1 MSSPK
6 GPKKS
11 LDPKKY
17 KPAKTFETPYAAS
30 FSKDLGKPTLP
41 ASPYV
46 TPSPVVGDPSFG
58 SSGLVVQ
65 KNLEKPSEE
74 MGVKMPIVDP
84 AKDNNFVISSEFE
97 TSEDPIRK
105 SLKKYWFDYGS
116 DIQFSKTPYSSYL
129 EIDKMSQTLGRFPD
143 GRLFSDDVLRF
154 TPIEDDFSSKLI
166 DPTAKFQVFETLNT
180 SDGTESPVEVYN
192 YKCNQPIQYSSR
204 HGNTVKSYYS
214 KVDISFVYNYEL
226 INYENDIKEDNVEE
240 ASLLNFYT
248 DNQKI
253 KDAYT
258 VAAVAGFEPS
268 GGSKGSPTTTY
279 SYSRDSKSNFDNE
292 MVTKTIQKT
301 NTDRNII
308 ISETELENIKAKN
321 EDLKNQKNISLPFHI
336 KIDIGRSY
344 APSLSSELNSNING
358 LIVGEDGETVF
369 DKVAKFTVDVTSTGA
384 NPEYF
389 IKRNFINSYYSSEYS
404 NDDQTDFNLNKQ
416 VRTEDLLLI
425 DAQDM
430 VNAIQSKSNIV
441 NSGSPQITVVGQT
454 SDLEN
459 NSDDIED
466 LGDII
471 NDLLTKEKRIQN
483 SYFSLLNGVG
493 KFYETDIVFYKIS
506 KYDASDLTEPIQNI
520 YVPNKTGEAFS
531 YIDFQV
537 KYGKRYTYE
546 ISAFKFVTGT
556 EYNLSVKEPIDNS
569 AFLSEILEYSTRRGA
584 INAQVFLGGF
594 SSAPLEFGYLASLG
608 DLLSNLNAVISSGG
622 ASSAKIGKGADEANN
637 IGLLASIKSLN
648 QYFSTS
654 DETVNAGTYL
664 DQAIQTK
671 IRSILGGVGIPS
683 TNALLTDE
691 IRDSLEN
698 LSRDITS
705 YLLRMT
711 GEAGGLLTKLKN
723 VQTGGMGNSKSK
735 RVTAAKSLKEDI
747 EEIIEQEERIID
759 GLVAVKGT
767 EVDNIEGTL
776 VNSKD
781 VYSITYPTIKLVE
794 IPYYEDS
801 GAILDNPPVFP
812 DINFIP
818 YKGNSRNISFFMNS
832 GIGNILDDPVTFS
845 EEEAEYYS
853 LFRESK
859 KYNDLEPILF
869 KSDEVKNMAASF
881 EIYRADFA
889 PESYSDFENL
899 LYKTIS
905 ENFKEGSSSLSSVS
919 YLEKIKPNKTYYY
932 TFRQSDQRGVF
943 SNPSEV
949 FSVLLVDEGG
959 VVFPIINQYQFPKE
973 KKRYEGSGKKLI
985 NISPSINQATP
996 RGLAAEGSYT
1006 KYSSGRNINRIMGS
1020 QQAGLYGKNFKIRF
1034 TSKKTGKKIDLN
1046 LIFEAKIV

>member
-1 MSSPK
+1 MTK
-6 GPKKS
+6 IPKKS
-11 LDPKKY
+11 NFSSGQIYKVADSKFESVYTANFSNPKSIRKQ
-17 KPAKTFETPYAAS
+17 
-30 FSKDLGKPTLP
+30 GKPT
-41 ASPYV
+41 
-46 TPSPVVGDPSFG
+46 PSPAAPLG

-65 KNLEKPSEE
+65 KDVEKPEE
-74 MGVKMPIVDP
+74 ELTAKIPIVD
-84 AKDNNFVISSEFE
+84 ASKDNNFVISSEFQ
-97 TSEDPIRK
+97 TSEDPIRR
-105 SLKKYWFDYGS
+105 SLRKYWYNYGS
-116 DIQFSKTPYSSYL
+116 DIKFFFNTPYSSYL
-129 EIDKMSQTLGRFPD
+129 EIDKISQTLGSFPD
-143 GRLFSDDVLRF
+143 FRLFSEDVLRF
-154 TPIEDDFSSKLI
+154 TPIKEEEEFDAKLI
-166 DPTAKFQVFETLNT
+166 DPTAKFEVFEVLNT
-180 SDGTESPVEVYN
+180 FGGTEVPVEVYN
-192 YKCNQPIQYSSR
+192 YKCNQPIQYPSR
-204 HGNTVKSYYS
+204 HGNAGKSYYS

-240 ASLLNFYT
+240 TSLLNFYT

-258 VAAVAGFEPS
+258 VAAIAGFEPS

-301 NTDRNII
+301 NTDKNII

-321 EDLKNQKNISLPFHI
+321 EDLKNQKNISLPFHV

-344 APSLSSELNSNING
+344 APSLNSELNANIKE
-358 LIVGEDGETVF
+358 LIVGEDSETVF
-369 DKVAKFTVDVTSTGA
+369 DKVAKFTVDVTSPGA

-389 IKRNFINSYYSSEYS
+389 IKRDFVNSYYSAEYK
-404 NDDQTDFNLNKQ
+404 NQDQTEFDLNKQ
-416 VRTEDLLLI
+416 IKSEDLLLI

-430 VNAIQSKSNIV
+430 VEAIQNKSNTV
-441 NSGSPQITVVGQT
+441 NSGNPQITVVGET
-454 SDLEN
+454 SDLNN

-466 LGDII
+466 LSDTI

-483 SYFSLLNGVG
+483 SYFNLMNGLA

-520 YVPNKTGEAFS
+520 YVPNKSGEAFS

-537 KYGKRYTYE
+537 KYGKRYAYE
-546 ISAFKFVTGT
+546 ISAFKFITGT
-556 EYNLSVKEPIDNS
+556 KYSVSIKDPIDNS

-584 INAQVFLGGF
+584 INAQVFLDGF

-608 DLLSNLNAVISSGG
+608 DLISNLNAVISSGG
-622 ASSAKIGKGADEANN
+622 ASSTKIGKGADEADNV
-637 IGLLASIKSLN
+637 GLLASTKSLN

-664 DQAIQTK
+664 DEVIQTK

-723 VQTGGMGNSKSK
+723 VQAKGLGNTKSK

-747 EEIIEQEERIID
+747 EEIIEQEERIFD

-767 EVDNIEGTL
+767 EVDNVEGTL
-776 VNSKD
+776 ANSKD
-781 VYSITYPTIKLVE
+781 VYSITYPAIKLVE
-794 IPYYEDS
+794 IPYYEDT

-812 DINFIP
+812 DINFVP
-818 YKGNSRNISFFMNS
+818 YKGNSRNVSFFMNS
-832 GIGNILDDPVTFS
+832 GIGTIMDNPITFS
-845 EEEAEYYS
+845 EEEAEYYN

-881 EIYRADFA
+881 EIYRTDFA
-889 PESYSDFENL
+889 PESYSDFEDF

-905 ENFKEGSSSLSSVS
+905 ENFKDGSSSLPSVS

-943 SNPSEV
+943 SNPSGV
-949 FSVLLVDEGG
+949 FSVLLVDE
-959 VVFPIINQYQFPKE
+959 VV
-973 KKRYEGSGKKLI
+973 LC
-985 NISPSINQATP
+985 
-996 RGLAAEGSYT
+996 
-1006 KYSSGRNINRIMGS
+1006 S
-1020 QQAGLYGKNFKIRF
+1020 QL
-1034 TSKKTGKKIDLN
+1034 
-1046 LIFEAKIV
+1046 